1 VGALLSRRDG
11 IRCRRSWRALGAILL
26 APGLAACTARSPAV
40 RPLPAPPPADPS
52 ALTVT
57 LAWNAPV
64 DLDLYVTDPTWE
76 SLYFGNSPTRTG
88 ARLEGDVRCPGLGTP
103 VAERAVVPRPI
114 EGVYRVGVDFIEACE
129 TGVEE
134 APFRIAVDWRGERRE
149 ASGVARLEHF
159 DVIALDFALRRT
171 DDGSLRLVAPVAE
184 GKAKSQ

>member
-1 VGALLSRRDG
+1 MGALLIRRG
-11 IRCRRSWRALGAILL
+11 AIRCKRLWRALGAILL
-26 APGLAACTARSPAV
+26 APSLAACTARPPVTAA
-40 RPLPAPPPADPS
+40 PPAPPPADSP

-88 ARLEGDVRCPGLGTP
+88 ARLEGDVRCPDLGVPP
-103 VAERAVVPRPI
+103 VERAVVPRPI
-114 EGVYRVGVDFIEACE
+114 EGVYRVGVDFIEACD
-129 TGVEE
+129 TDVEE

-159 DVIALDFALRRT
+159 DVITLDFALRRA
-171 DDGSLRLVAPVAE
+171 DDGSLRLVAPGEE